1 MDTKKKAI
9 NCFVTGRV
17 QGVGF
22 RMATSRQSK
31 LLGLTGW
38 VKNLGDG
45 RVEVYACGEQ
55 NLLVQLHKWLA
66 HGPSIARV
74 IDIECIELEYQEFE
88 DFSIR

>member
-1 MDTKKKAI
+1 MDIKKKAI
-9 NCFVTGRV
+9 NCFVSGRV

-22 RMATSRQSK
+22 RMATNRQSK

-38 VKNLGDG
+38 VKNLDDG
-45 RVEVYACGEQ
+45 RVEVYACGEA
-55 NLLVQLHKWLA
+55 NLLVQLHKWLV

-74 IDIECIELEYQEFE
+74 INVECIELDYQEFD

>member
-9 NCFVTGRV
+9 NCFVSGRV

-38 VKNLGDG
+38 VKNLDDG
-45 RVEVYACGEQ
+45 RVEVYACGEA

-74 IDIECIELEYQEFE
+74 INVECIELDYQEF
-88 DFSIR
+88 DNFSIR

>member
-1 MDTKKKAI
+1 MDIKKKAI
-9 NCFVTGRV
+9 NCFVSGRV

-38 VKNLGDG
+38 VKNLD
-45 RVEVYACGEQ
+45 ACGEE

-74 IDIECIELEYQEFE
+74 INVECTELDYQEFD

>member
-1 MDTKKKAI
+1 MTIKKKAI
-9 NCFVTGRV
+9 NCFVSGRV

-22 RMATSRQSK
+22 RMATSQKSK

-38 VKNLGDG
+38 VKNLDDG

-74 IDIECIELEYQEFE
+74 INVECIDTNYQEFD

>member
-1 MDTKKKAI
+1 MQRKAI
-9 NCFVTGRV
+9 NCLVSGRV

-22 RMATSRQSK
+22 RMATSQQSK
-31 LLGLTGW
+31 LLGLKGW

-55 NLLVQLHKWLA
+55 NLLIQLHKWLK
-66 HGPSIARV
+66 HGPNIARV
-74 IDIECIELEYQEFE
+74 IDVECRDANYQEFD